1 MKNAQISVVIPV
13 FNEQESIVSCLDQ
26 VREALTGKEY
36 EIICVDDGST
46 DRSPQI
52 LSEYSHHHKEVR
64 IITFLRNFGH
74 QAALTCG
81 YAHATG
87 AAVITMD
94 ADLQDPPA
102 LLPQLITKWEQ
113 GAKIVYAKRVRR
125 DFDTWFKR
133 TSAESYYKLLD
144 MLSDTPIPRDI
155 GDYRL
160 LDRIVVDFIN
170 DLPEQTR
177 FLRGLVAWSGYP
189 STIVEY
195 ERPARH
201 GGETHYPVSRM
212 IGLAFDGIISFSLKP
227 LRLATLL
234 GFWTAGA
241 GAIGILY
248 AILGRLFLPEYWITG
263 WTALFVGIMFIG
275 GVQLITIGIIGE
287 YIGKIY
293 KEVQHRPSY
302 IVKD

>member
-1 MKNAQISVVIPV
+1 MKTAHISVVIPV
-13 FNEQESIVSCLDQ
+13 FNEQESISSCLDQ
-26 VREALTGKEY
+26 VQEALSAKEY

-46 DRSPQI
+46 DQTPQI
-52 LSEYSHHHKEVR
+52 LKDYCTHHKQVR
-64 IITFLRNFGH
+64 VVTFLRNFGH

-87 AAVITMD
+87 DAVITMD

-102 LLPQLITKWEQ
+102 LLVQLISKWEQ
-113 GAKIVYAKRVRR
+113 GSKIVYAKRVRR
-125 DFDTWFKR
+125 DFDSWFKR
-133 TSAESYYKLLD
+133 TSAESYYKVLD

-201 GGETHYPVSRM
+201 AGETHYPLGRM

-234 GFWTAGA
+234 GFWTAGV
-241 GAIGILY
+241 GAIGIGY
-248 AILGRLFLPEYWITG
+248 AILGRLFLPEYWVTG
-263 WTALFVGIMFIG
+263 WTALFVAIMFIG

-302 IVKD
+302 IIKQ

>member
-1 MKNAQISVVIPV
+1 MKNAHISVVIPV

-26 VREALTGKEY
+26 VREALAGKEF

-46 DRSPQI
+46 DQTPHI
-52 LSEYSHHHKEVR
+52 LADYSHQHKEVR
-64 IITFLRNFGH
+64 VITFLRNFGH

-87 AAVITMD
+87 NAVITMD

-102 LLPQLITKWEQ
+102 LLPQLITQWEH
-113 GAKIVYAKRVRR
+113 GVKIVYAKRVRR
-125 DFDTWFKR
+125 DFDSWFKR

-160 LDRIVVDFIN
+160 LDRVVVDFIN

-189 STIVEY
+189 SAIVEY

-201 GGETHYPVSRM
+201 GGETHYPLSRM

-248 AILGRLFLPEYWITG
+248 AILGRLFLPEYWVTG

-302 IVKD
+302 IIKQ